1 MCLTARIIRA
11 LIKKDHNNIPSR
23 KRGTIEMSND
33 RDRIVNLER
42 ALKDLIRA
50 CWVRGQVPEIK
61 EIISPDIDAL
71 DAAANVLYA
80 GR

>member
-1 MCLTARIIRA
+1 
-11 LIKKDHNNIPSR
+11 
-23 KRGTIEMSND
+23 MSND